1 MIHYYYFQ
9 LVIFY
14 FKNIKIQV
22 RTKNIKNE
30 NSKRDKR
37 LRKISINALIEE
49 KQVKM
54 LLFGC
59 GHIGERKTWQW

>member
-49 KQVKM
+49 K
-54 LLFGC
+54 
-59 GHIGERKTWQW
+59 